1 MNRQDLVAWCAILSL
16 FFLLPAT
23 SALAQS
29 TTLAIRDVTVVDIT
43 DGSLQ
48 PGQTV
53 LVEGNRIN
61 TIGATEVDIPSDAEI
76 VEGAGG
82 YLIPGL
88 WDMHTHLLWSADAA
102 EHAWVDMPEGVDSW
116 TLWERYYGP
125 ALDLLVASGVT
136 GIREMWGD
144 LELARRVREEAAA
157 GDRLAPRMV
166 VAGGQIDGP
175 PAEWSFVAATPQE
188 GRDGVDSLKAAG
200 AAFIKVYS
208 YLRPEVYQAV
218 AERAQGV
225 GIPFAGHVPWL
236 VRASEASDVGQR
248 SIEHLVGVVQG
259 CSDTESELIATNGA
273 IIDAISEE
281 DGATADS
288 LLQTWYDRVLAAQ
301 NDERCRRLL
310 RRLARNETW
319 QVPTLVMTRGIA
331 YQDDPAMALDERM
344 RYVHPGWR
352 ASWLP
357 ENDPYRLST
366 EEVYEGYGE
375 RRRLH
380 ERKKAITG
388 MAAEEGVPLLAGT
401 DTPNAFAF
409 PGFGLHDEL
418 GFLVEAGLT
427 PLEALQAATIN
438 PARFLGRTDDLGT
451 VEEGKL
457 ADLVFLEANPLEDI
471 ANTQRIGAVVVDG
484 RLLDREA
491 REGILAA
498 VEGAFRSE

>member
-1 MNRQDLVAWCAILSL
+1 MRPVLTRSTLLLALLCLSAGTATAQPLAFTGVIVIDVEEGVAE
-16 FFLLPAT
+16 PGM
-23 SALAQS
+23 
-29 TTLAIRDVTVVDIT
+29 TVVVSGGRIAAVGEA
-43 DGSLQ
+43 GS
-48 PGQTV
+48 
-53 LVEGNRIN
+53 
-61 TIGATEVDIPSDAEI
+61 VDIPDDATVIDAAEK
-76 VEGAGG
+76 

-88 WDMHTHLLWSADAA
+88 WDMHTHLLWSTDAS
-102 EHAWVDMPEGVDSW
+102 EHAWVDMPDDVGSW
-116 TLWERYYGP
+116 ALWERYYSP
-125 ALDLLVASGVT
+125 ALDLLVANGVT

-144 LELARRVREEAAA
+144 LEVARRVREEAAA

-175 PAEWSFVAATPQE
+175 PAKWSFVAATLQE

-218 AERAQGV
+218 AERAKGV
-225 GIPFAGHVPWL
+225 GVPFAGHVPWL

-248 SIEHLVGVVQG
+248 SFEHLVGVVQG
-259 CSDTESELIATNGA
+259 CSDVESELIATNGA

-281 DGATADS
+281 GGATADS
-288 LLQTWYDRVLAAQ
+288 LLQTWYERVLAAQ
-301 NDERCRRLL
+301 DDERCRRLL

-319 QVPTLVMTRGIA
+319 QVPTLVMSRGIA
-331 YQDDPAMALDERM
+331 YQDDPAMAADERM

-366 EEVYEGYGE
+366 EEVYEGYEE
-375 RRRLH
+375 RHRLH

-388 MAAEEGVPLLAGT
+388 IAAEEGVPLLAGT

-418 GFLVEAGLT
+418 ELLVEAGLT

-451 VEEGKL
+451 VEEGRL
-457 ADLVFLEANPLEDI
+457 ADLVLLEANPLEDI
-471 ANTQRIGAVVVDG
+471 ANTRRIRAVVANG
-484 RLLDREA
+484 RYFDRDALDA
-491 REGILAA
+491 MLAE
-498 VEGAFRSE
+498 VERVVQE